1 MFETRHGI
9 LNCNGSKLLPYSVYL
24 FIYLQPYFKYQN
36 FIQLTTSWLENNK
49 IENDVHKLSN
59 LTLDIHS

>member
-1 MFETRHGI
+1 MEASFYLI
-9 LNCNGSKLLPYSVYL
+9 QFIYS
-24 FIYLQPYFKYQN
+24 FTAYLQPYFKYQN

-59 LTLDIHS
+59 LIKSSDHIHFASI